1 MLSGDHQL
9 VADAIAREVGLTDAL
24 GGLMPEDK
32 VAAID
37 RLRTEEGKV
46 AMIGDGVNDAPALAH
61 ATVGIAM
68 GAAGS
73 DVALETADIALM
85 GDDLAKLPVVIGL
98 SQKASR
104 IIRQNLFV
112 SLGMVAIL
120 IPATIV
126 GFVGIGPAVILHEG
140 STLVVVAN
148 ALRLLAYRTRTA
160 PGSHPALTSDRQGP
174 GFVGHRGLPRPSGS
188 GQEGFPVVPEALG
201 DECGDHE
208 EPGCEHHASVLVDD
222 GRGATTG

>member
-9 VADAIAREVGLTDAL
+9 VAESIAREVGLTDAW
-24 GGLMPEDK
+24 GDLMPEDK
-32 VAAID
+32 VAAIE

-46 AMIGDGVNDAPALAH
+46 AMVGDGVNDAPALAH

-98 SQKASR
+98 SRKASG
-104 IIRQNLFV
+104 IIRQNLFL
-112 SLGMVAIL
+112 SLGMVAFL
-120 IPATIV
+120 VPATLV
-126 GFVGIGPAVILHEG
+126 GFFGIGLAVVFHEG

-148 ALRLLAYRTRTA
+148 ALRLLGYGR
-160 PGSHPALTSDRQGP
+160 
-174 GFVGHRGLPRPSGS
+174 SGKHAIN
-188 GQEGFPVVPEALG
+188 QPNT
-201 DECGDHE
+201 
-208 EPGCEHHASVLVDD
+208 EP
-222 GRGATTG
+222 TQ